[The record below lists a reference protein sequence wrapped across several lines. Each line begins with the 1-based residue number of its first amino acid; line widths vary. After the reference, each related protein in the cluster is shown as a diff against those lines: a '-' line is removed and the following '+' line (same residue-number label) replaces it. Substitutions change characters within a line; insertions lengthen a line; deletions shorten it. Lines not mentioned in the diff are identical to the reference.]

1 MLERDRAVVLVV
13 FRWPMDDRER
23 HTPDYYREKAEEI
36 RRVAR
41 QACSPEVIR
50 ELRRFAVGGEV
61 NESGDAATVTHKE
74 ITGRQVFLRKVG
86 NRWFLED
93 RQKPK

>member
-1 MLERDRAVVLVV
+1 MLERDRGVVRVV

-23 HTPDYYREKAEEI
+23 RTPDYYREKAEEI

-50 ELRRFAVGGEV
+50 ELFETADRFDRMAAHVERRHRNAAV
-61 NESGDAATVTHKE
+61 
-74 ITGRQVFLRKVG
+74 
-86 NRWFLED
+86 
-93 RQKPK
+93 